1 MASKKSISLLLTLL
15 ISPTLSQNAASLK
28 HMLTLAPLPDEIS
41 AQQFANM
48 ISEYGS
54 NVLAVTIMPQSG
66 CTSVL
71 TAPPNNVVVTG
82 AEVLSPSDDLQS
94 KIRDGLK
101 MFDHTDDKPGVVVYY
116 FCSDTKSFPKKLIAG
131 KLGFQLN
138 KQKSNLESFESIKV
152 MYQTR
157 ILGNSEGADVDSMV
171 IQALN

>member
-1 MASKKSISLLLTLL
+1 
-15 ISPTLSQNAASLK
+15 
-28 HMLTLAPLPDEIS
+28 
-41 AQQFANM
+41 
-48 ISEYGS
+48 
-54 NVLAVTIMPQSG
+54 MPQSG

-116 FCSDTKSFPKKLIAG
+116 FCSNTKSFPKKLIAG